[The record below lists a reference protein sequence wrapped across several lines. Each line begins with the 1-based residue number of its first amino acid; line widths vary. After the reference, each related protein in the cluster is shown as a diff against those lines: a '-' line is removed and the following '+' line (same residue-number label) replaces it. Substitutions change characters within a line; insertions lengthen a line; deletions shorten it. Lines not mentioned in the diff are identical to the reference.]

1 MSKGNN
7 NRILKTKDINWNN
20 FKILRINK
28 NNSIIFRCKYCRGS
42 RLKKFNNKVFK
53 ISGHSTDCDTI
64 KRKNNLK
71 ESDLNDPINFNDKIN
86 EKQKKFKLNINKSTL
101 KEKKKDNNIDIS
113 DIYNIKHTKNTTD
126 ELSNQTYE
134 NGMKLFS
141 LLINVFDKNNN
152 LNKYQEEMGLYYINK
167 KKLIGEG
174 SYTKVFLGE
183 DKIFRFNVAI
193 LQMDLN
199 NEESFAKESF
209 ILHRINNK
217 GNFPKLYNTYTDDKY
232 YYLVENL
239 MGPDLKKLH
248 ELCDLKFD
256 YFTVINIAIDLIKNI
271 QILHNSGFIHR
282 DLKPDNIVFGNL
294 CYENNE
300 KRKEIGIIDFSNAK
314 INIKSNGSLNYS
326 NKKVGCMGNKYYS
339 STTALEEKDVT
350 KKDDL
355 ISIIYIIIYLYVG
368 KLPWIIRN
376 SGIKKLTKKEIIE
389 IRKSIGLKELCS
401 NFPINFINL
410 VEFIFQINENET
422 PDYNYILNELEKLKS
437 EEEKKYN
444 NKKEKFCWITL
455 LKKYANRSSEI
466 NKSKRKKIKLLMN
479 KYNIKLE
486 DYLIYITS

>member
-1 MSKGNN
+1 
-7 NRILKTKDINWNN
+7 
-20 FKILRINK
+20 
-28 NNSIIFRCKYCRGS
+28 
-42 RLKKFNNKVFK
+42 
-53 ISGHSTDCDTI
+53 
-64 KRKNNLK
+64 
-71 ESDLNDPINFNDKIN
+71 
-86 EKQKKFKLNINKSTL
+86 
-101 KEKKKDNNIDIS
+101 
-113 DIYNIKHTKNTTD
+113 
-126 ELSNQTYE
+126 
-134 NGMKLFS
+134 
-141 LLINVFDKNNN
+141 
-152 LNKYQEEMGLYYINK
+152 
-167 KKLIGEG
+167 
-174 SYTKVFLGE
+174 
-183 DKIFRFNVAI
+183 
-193 LQMDLN
+193 
-199 NEESFAKESF
+199 
-209 ILHRINNK
+209 
-217 GNFPKLYNTYTDDKY
+217 
-232 YYLVENL
+232 

-355 ISIIYIIIYLYVG
+355 ISIIYIIIYLYEG
-368 KLPWIIRN
+368 KLPWKIRN
-376 SGIKKLTKKEIIE
+376 SNGKKLNKREIIE

-455 LKKYANRSSEI
+455 LKKYTNRSSEI

>member
-1 MSKGNN
+1 
-7 NRILKTKDINWNN
+7 
-20 FKILRINK
+20 
-28 NNSIIFRCKYCRGS
+28 
-42 RLKKFNNKVFK
+42 
-53 ISGHSTDCDTI
+53 
-64 KRKNNLK
+64 
-71 ESDLNDPINFNDKIN
+71 
-86 EKQKKFKLNINKSTL
+86 
-101 KEKKKDNNIDIS
+101 
-113 DIYNIKHTKNTTD
+113 
-126 ELSNQTYE
+126 
-134 NGMKLFS
+134 
-141 LLINVFDKNNN
+141 
-152 LNKYQEEMGLYYINK
+152 
-167 KKLIGEG
+167 
-174 SYTKVFLGE
+174 
-183 DKIFRFNVAI
+183 
-193 LQMDLN
+193 
-199 NEESFAKESF
+199 
-209 ILHRINNK
+209 
-217 GNFPKLYNTYTDDKY
+217 
-232 YYLVENL
+232 
-239 MGPDLKKLH
+239 
-248 ELCDLKFD
+248 
-256 YFTVINIAIDLIKNI
+256 
-271 QILHNSGFIHR
+271 
-282 DLKPDNIVFGNL
+282 
-294 CYENNE
+294 
-300 KRKEIGIIDFSNAK
+300 
-314 INIKSNGSLNYS
+314 
-326 NKKVGCMGNKYYS
+326 MGNKNYS